1 MVFHMDVL
9 QSILEKILSFK
20 NFDNLSSSKLSRFAS
35 KLRSDFFRLASI
47 FDGEF
52 NYAIKR
58 SKNKVLKIHNERHEC
73 FVNLIR
79 YIFVI
84 SSSIIITFIHI
95 MNLVYIHDSLSTKMT
110 VQYCCLEA
118 CSQPLIA
125 EKMRSHS
132 EDGSGRGAGNLN
144 GFMFGN

>member
-9 QSILEKILSFK
+9 RSILEKILSFK

-84 SSSIIITFIHI
+84 SSIIIITFIHI
-95 MNLVYIHDSLSTKMT
+95 TNLVYIRDSLSTKMT

-118 CSQPLIA
+118 CS
-125 EKMRSHS
+125 
-132 EDGSGRGAGNLN
+132 
-144 GFMFGN
+144 